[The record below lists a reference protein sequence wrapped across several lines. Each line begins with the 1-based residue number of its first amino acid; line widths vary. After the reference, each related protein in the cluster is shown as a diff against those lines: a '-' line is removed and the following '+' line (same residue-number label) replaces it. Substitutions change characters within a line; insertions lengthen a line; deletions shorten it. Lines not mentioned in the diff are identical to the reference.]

1 MITSS
6 STVIASSLA
15 VMVEENRDSLEP
27 VGRKGGWGSKTA
39 AARPPNSQGV
49 GY

>member
-27 VGRKGGWGSKTA
+27 GGRRGKCESGGEKLGAEGEKLGA
-39 AARPPNSQGV
+39 
-49 GY
+49 

>member
-27 VGRKGGWGSKTA
+27 MGWREKSGSKPGRA
-39 AARPPNSQGV
+39 I
-49 GY
+49 